1 MDYSTM
7 IHKDLIFLNEDAADR
22 KTLFRDVAKK
32 IRAAG
37 YARDTYE
44 AALNKREDE
53 FPTGV
58 VFPEISVMLPHADPE
73 NVNEPFM
80 SIVKM
85 LSQFEYCKWVTTSLR
100 MQRRCFS
107 WGLPMLVNKSGYC
120 RFSWICCKT
129 KRLSPS
135 SRQRLILKQCIN
147 SLSIRSRHKLL
158 TNN

>member
-1 MDYSTM
+1 MDYSRM
-7 IHKDLIFLNEDAADR
+7 IHKDLIFLNENAADR

-37 YARDTYE
+37 YAKDTYE

-80 SIVKM
+80 AIVKNAQPVRVLQM
-85 LSQFEYCKWVTTSLR
+85 GYNEPEDATAMFFLGITDASQQVGLLQVFMDLLQDKAFVAKFKATTDPEA
-100 MQRRCFS
+100 MYQFF
-107 WGLPMLVNKSGYC
+107 VDTFKTQAANK
-120 RFSWICCKT
+120 
-129 KRLSPS
+129 
-135 SRQRLILKQCIN
+135 
-147 SLSIRSRHKLL
+147 
-158 TNN
+158 

>member
-1 MDYSTM
+1 M
-7 IHKDLIFLNEDAADR
+7 IHKDLIFLNENAADR

-80 SIVKM
+80 AIVKNAQPVRVLQM
-85 LSQFEYCKWVTTSLR
+85 GYNEPEDATAMFFLGITDAKASRENSMPVNRPMEQ
-100 MQRRCFS
+100 
-107 WGLPMLVNKSGYC
+107 WGERWAKIQCQVVGKE
-120 RFSWICCKT
+120 
-129 KRLSPS
+129 
-135 SRQRLILKQCIN
+135 SR
-147 SLSIRSRHKLL
+147 SA
-158 TNN
+158 

>member
-7 IHKDLIFLNEDAADR
+7 IHKDLIFLNENAADR

-37 YARDTYE
+37 YAKDTYE

-80 SIVKM
+80 AIVKNAQPVRVLQM
-85 LSQFEYCKWVTTSLR
+85 GYNEPEDATAMFFLGITDSSQQV
-100 MQRRCFS
+100 
-107 WGLPMLVNKSGYC
+107 GLLQIL
-120 RFSWICCKT
+120 WTCCKT

-135 SRQRLILKQCIN
+135 LKKRLILKPCI
-147 SLSIRSRHKLL
+147 SFSWIRSRHKLL
-158 TNN
+158 TSN

>member
-7 IHKDLIFLNEDAADR
+7 IHKDLIFLNENAADR

-37 YARDTYE
+37 YAKDTYE

-80 SIVKM
+80 AIVKNAQPVRVLQM
-85 LSQFEYCKWVTTSLR
+85 GYNEPEDATAMFFWE
-100 MQRRCFS
+100 
-107 WGLPMLVNKSGYC
+107 LPMPVNKSGYC